1 MAQTRRQIES
11 DKKRA
16 LVLAKA
22 RQLFGECGY
31 KALSMDRLAEQAGVS
46 KGSVFAFYGTKQGL
60 FAEVV
65 GALLEEI
72 IQFTATQKKPGASA
86 LESLETVFRAGFSF
100 IQLHPQMYHFFSQQA
115 RMVVPE
121 KLAEHKTYWIETFT
135 HFLALAEQEG
145 ALCPGVNVVAT
156 GEAIYHL
163 HKVLIE
169 ELFSRQDLQAVS
181 GETLDAAIG
190 MVLRGVSA

>member
-1 MAQTRRQIES
+1 MGQTRRQIES
-11 DKKRA
+11 DKKKA
-16 LVLAKA
+16 AVLAKA

-65 GALLEEI
+65 GGLLEEI
-72 IQFTATQKKPGASA
+72 IEFTAAQQKPDASA
-86 LESLETVFRAGFSF
+86 LASLETTFRAGFNF
-100 IQLHPQMYHFFSQQA
+100 IQRHPQTFHFFSQQA
-115 RMVVPE
+115 RLAVPD
-121 KLAEHKTYWIETFT
+121 KLAEHKRYWIETFT

-145 ALCPGVNVVAT
+145 ELASSVNVAAT

-169 ELFSRQDLQAVS
+169 ELFSGQDLQAVS
-181 GETLDAAIG
+181 AETLDAAIG